1 MLLASLL
8 AVTIAAM
15 PPPPAASSAAPSA
28 SPGAAAT
35 PRALKTIITVISS
48 PYCNALAQHFNA
60 ALVPMLANDQ
70 VFDRVGVQLDD
81 MNEMFNYPDY
91 ANRFLDLRTKVI
103 KESGT
108 LVESLMPIQQQIDQL
123 RESASLSSDPTAAQ
137 QMRDAAS
144 QLQQAYK
151 HQFQL
156 STDLSSLARSMMEY
170 DITRGPHPLGGW
182 TPELQRMPADEKNIR
197 VYLRFDGQRDLINN
211 AENHAVDGAYAIAQT
226 RCTK

>member
-1 MLLASLL
+1 MLFASLL
-8 AVTIAAM
+8 AVTISAM
-15 PPPPAASSAAPSA
+15 PPPAAAASAAPSA
-28 SPGAAAT
+28 SPSAAAT

-60 ALVPMLANDQ
+60 AFVPMLANDQ
-70 VFDRVGVQLDD
+70 VFDHVSVQLDD
-81 MNEMFNYPDY
+81 MNQMFNYPDY
-91 ANRFLDLRTKVI
+91 ANRFLDLRAKVI

-108 LVESLMPIQQQIDQL
+108 LTESLMPIQRQIDQL
-123 RESASLSSDPTAAQ
+123 RESAALSNDPTAAQ

-144 QLQQAYK
+144 DLQQAYK
-151 HQFQL
+151 HQMQL

-182 TPELQRMPADEKNIR
+182 TPQLQTMPADEKNIKS
-197 VYLRFDGQRDLINN
+197 YLRFDGQRSAIDD
-211 AENHAVDGAYAIAQT
+211 AENRAVDGAYAIAQT